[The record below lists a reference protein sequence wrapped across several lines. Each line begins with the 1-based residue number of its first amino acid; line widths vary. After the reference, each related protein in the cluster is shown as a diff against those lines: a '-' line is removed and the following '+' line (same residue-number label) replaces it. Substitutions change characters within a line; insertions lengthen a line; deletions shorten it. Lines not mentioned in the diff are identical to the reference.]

1 MVNVCMTLIIPILAR
16 LSPREP
22 RHSTLCVVGS
32 TFGDAPA
39 YAVSGS
45 SVSEIELMQ

>member
-16 LSPREP
+16 LSLREP
-22 RHSTLCVVGS
+22 RHSTLCVVS
-32 TFGDAPA
+32 RTFRDAR
-39 YAVSGS
+39 YAVSGW